1 MRGRIS
7 VRFFG
12 EESHFSSLP
21 TRGDVFC
28 FPHSVEGVMK
38 VLENWKRCGLED
50 AEGEARR
57 AGGFV
62 AIALGDGRVE
72 RLKGDREGS

>member
-7 VRFFG
+7 ERVILVDFFG
-12 EESHFSSLP
+12 RRAISL
-21 TRGDVFC
+21 VC
-28 FPHSVEGVMK
+28 QLEGVMK
-38 VLENWKRCGLED
+38 VLENRKRCGLED

-72 RLKGDREGS
+72 RLEGDREGS